1 MGRGPAG
8 TRTHDDGG
16 LSDAQPGT
24 LGDDQ
29 GLDGVTEVLGRVL
42 VGEELD
48 RAPVGELEAGGGV
61 RQPGAADSREDDGQ
75 ELHRPLTR
83 AAHLVVALTGET
95 GTDDQVGGLCP
106 GRVEEGV
113 DLCRVVLTIGV
124 ELDGPAIAVALRI
137 EVAGAHRSPHPE
149 VQR

>member
-1 MGRGPAG
+1 MGRGAAG
-8 TRTHDDGG
+8 SRAHDDGG
-16 LSDAQPGT
+16 LTDAQTRAP
-24 LGDDQ
+24 GDDQ
-29 GLDGVTEVLGRVL
+29 CLDGVAEVLGRV
-42 VGEELD
+42 VMGKEVD
-48 RAPVGELEAGGGV
+48 GAPIGELEAGGRV
-61 RQPGAADSREDDGQ
+61 RQPSTADSREDDGQ